1 MDNAGRKQI
10 EGRLMDHEDNVDKII
25 EELILS
31 GGLEVSGLDAETG
44 EPLYQFTDKLSKT
57 NPEIAEGIQELFHLH
72 VMALWEKGF
81 LNMNPTELN
90 PMVTLTD
97 FALNEEAVSSLHPD
111 LRRTLIMIIA
121 RFELDA

>member
-1 MDNAGRKQI
+1 
-10 EGRLMDHEDNVDKII
+10 
-25 EELILS
+25 
-31 GGLEVSGLDAETG
+31 
-44 EPLYQFTDKLSKT
+44 
-57 NPEIAEGIQELFHLH
+57 
-72 VMALWEKGF
+72 MALWEKGF

-97 FALNEEAVSSLHPD
+97 FALNEEAVASLHPD